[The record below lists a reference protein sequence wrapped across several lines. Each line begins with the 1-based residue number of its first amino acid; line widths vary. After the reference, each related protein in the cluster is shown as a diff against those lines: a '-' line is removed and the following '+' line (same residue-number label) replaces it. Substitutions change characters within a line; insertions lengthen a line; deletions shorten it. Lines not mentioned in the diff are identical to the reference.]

1 MTKKDLLENSIVKIS
16 KQAGLEM
23 SGTFHL
29 TPVSRDP
36 GGLFIME
43 VMRPGKKR
51 LCEAIRR
58 VVTGFPRDTESSC
71 IVLLPEVVDEIILVA
86 QPIPADFLPAS
97 GGTVGRE
104 ALMDVD
110 RTEDEHVPQM

>member
-1 MTKKDLLENSIVKIS
+1 MTKKELLEESIVKIT
-16 KQAGLEM
+16 KQAGLET

-29 TPVSRDP
+29 TSVSRDH

-43 VMRPGKKR
+43 VMWPERKR
-51 LCEAIRR
+51 LCEEVKRA
-58 VVTGFPRDTESSC
+58 VTGFPSDSESGC

>member
-1 MTKKDLLENSIVKIS
+1 MTKKELLEESIVKIT
-16 KQAGLEM
+16 KQAGLET

-29 TPVSRDP
+29 TSVSRNH

-43 VMRPGKKR
+43 VMWPERKR
-51 LCEAIRR
+51 LCEEVKRA
-58 VVTGFPRDTESSC
+58 VTGFPSDSESGC

>member
-1 MTKKDLLENSIVKIS
+1 MTTKDLLENSIMKIS
-16 KQAGLEM
+16 AQAGLKL

-43 VMRPGKKR
+43 VMQPGTKS

-58 VVTGFPRDTESSC
+58 VVTGFPRDSESGC
-71 IVLLPEVVDEIILVA
+71 IVLLPEVVDEIILAA
-86 QPIPADFLPAS
+86 QS
-97 GGTVGRE
+97 GRTDLLQVPGRTAVSE
-104 ALMDVD
+104 APMDVH
-110 RTEDEHVPQM
+110 RTRDENLPQM